1 MIVGTAGHIDHG
13 KTALI
18 TALTGVNADRLKDEK
33 QRGITIALGYAYIPL
48 TSGQILGF
56 IDVPGHE
63 NLVHTMVSGATGI
76 DYAMLVIAADDG
88 IMPQTHE
95 HLSILSLLGLNKGCV
110 VITKQD
116 RATDQQLQQLQDELP
131 SFLFNSF
138 LRDAPQFIVDS
149 LSGTGITELK
159 NHLEHYA
166 SLQSVVNDHRL
177 FRLAIDRV
185 FTLEGQGTVVTGTV
199 HSGQAQVEQQDP
211 VLRLMPLA
219 KPIRLRA
226 IHAQNAP
233 SQTASVGQRCAL
245 NLTGVAKNEI
255 HRGQWIADP
264 LCFIPSHRLD
274 VKVELSAFSDTT
286 LKTWSVVHLH
296 IGAAHY
302 VAHVVP
308 LSQDQVLAGQ
318 SAIVQL
324 VANESI
330 CTMPGDKFILR
341 NAQAKQTIG
350 GGVVLDPNAPDRKRR
365 SSPRLAWLAGIERF
379 LAQGDLDVLLHQ
391 APYGLRSDF
400 LHRLTGLSDLSAL
413 NIPAA
418 AKWIHAARH
427 SHSTLIYKNA
437 WEQVLA
443 RIEAALLDFHER
455 YADEPGVEAAR
466 LRRMIAPRSDEAIWQ
481 AALVELIKR
490 EKIGLNGPWYHLSAH
505 TVSFTEQE
513 EPIAEQIISLS
524 LAGRYDPPWVRD
536 MAATLEVS
544 EAQIRTIGR
553 KLVRQ
558 GILFQVVRDLY
569 YHRDCILDLAQRI
582 ALLNEKAQGVKAAD
596 FRDNLQLGRKR
607 TVQIL
612 EFFERIGYTRRLR
625 DKHLLRPD
633 NTVFT
638 KNLF

>member
-18 TALTGVNADRLKDEK
+18 TALTGINADRLKDEK
-33 QRGITIALGYAYIPL
+33 QRGITIALGFAYTTL
-48 TSGQILGF
+48 ANEKILGF

-63 NLVHTMVSGATGI
+63 NLVHTMVSGASGI

-95 HLSILSLLGLNKGCV
+95 HLSILSLLGLKKGCV

-116 RATDQQLQQLQDELP
+116 RATDLQLQQLLDELP
-131 SFLFNSF
+131 SFLANSF
-138 LRDAPQFIVDS
+138 LCDAPQFIVDS
-149 LSGTGITELK
+149 ISGKGITELK

-166 SLQSVVNDHRL
+166 SEQAMVDDHQL

-199 HSGQAQVEQQDP
+199 HSGQAHVEQQP
-211 VLRLMPLA
+211 LLHIMPIA
-219 KPIRLRA
+219 KPVRLRA
-226 IHAQNAP
+226 IHAQNVP
-233 SQTASVGQRCAL
+233 SQSASVGQRCAL
-245 NLTGVAKNEI
+245 NLTGVAKSEI
-255 HRGQWIADP
+255 RRGQWIADP
-264 LCFIPSHRLD
+264 LCFVPSHRLD
-274 VKVELSAFSDTT
+274 VKVELSAQADTS

-296 IGAAHY
+296 IGASHY

-308 LSQDQVLAGQ
+308 LSQDQILAGQ
-318 SAIVQL
+318 SALVQL
-324 VANESI
+324 VVNESI
-330 CTMPGDKFILR
+330 CAMPGDAFILR

-365 SSPRLAWLAGIERF
+365 SLHRLAWLESIERF
-379 LAQGDLDVLLHQ
+379 LEYGELEALLYQ
-391 APYGLRSDF
+391 SPYGLRSDF
-400 LHRLTGLSDLSAL
+400 LHRLSGLADLAMLS
-413 NIPAA
+413 IPTT
-418 AKWIHAARH
+418 AKWISNGR
-427 SHSTLIYKNA
+427 SNHSTLIHKNA
-437 WEQVLA
+437 WEQILSK
-443 RIEAALLDFHER
+443 IETVLLDFHER

-466 LRRMIAPRSDEAIWQ
+466 LRRMVAPRSDELIWQ
-481 AALVELIKR
+481 AALTELITR

-513 EPIAEQIISLS
+513 EHIAEQMMLLS

-536 MAATLEVS
+536 MAATLEVA
-544 EAQIRTIGR
+544 EAEIRTIGR

-558 GILFQVVRDLY
+558 GRLFQVVRDLY
-569 YHRDCILDLAQRI
+569 YHRDCVLELAERI
-582 ALLNEKAQGVKAAD
+582 ALFNERGQGVKAAE
-596 FRDNLQLGRKR
+596 FRDSLQLGRKR
-607 TVQIL
+607 TIQIL

-638 KNLF
+638 KDLL